1 MSATL
6 IMRPGDMGPGK
17 GGNNPSPFDDSAG
30 AAASCI
36 EIVRLPVSNF
46 MPDRGEEF
54 RRAAYV
60 AIPAVGASAIVVQ
73 FKVPEGRNGMINAL
87 ANVFVGGGFTEG
99 QGGIVWQLFQDF
111 TPGGGVV
118 APDFDN
124 IVASLGSV
132 NNPAKLNGI
141 RIKEN
146 QLVIL
151 LVKNV
156 SVVVAGQFIGGLLGG
171 YYYPIDLEPSVAF

>member
-1 MSATL
+1 MV
-6 IMRPGDMGPGK
+6 IIRPGDAGPG
-17 GGNNPSPFDDSAG
+17 GNKKDGSPLDDQAC
-30 AAASCI
+30 ASSELAI
-36 EIVRLPVSNF
+36 IRLPVTNY
-46 MPDRGEEF
+46 MPDRGEDFE
-54 RRAAYV
+54 RAAYV
-60 AIPAVGASAIVVQ
+60 AIPAVGASAVVVQ
-73 FKVPEGRNGMINAL
+73 FKVPEGRNGMIKRI

-99 QGGIVWQLFQDF
+99 QGGIVWQIFQDF

-132 NNPAKLNGI
+132 NNPSNIDGI

-146 QLVIL
+146 QLVTL

-156 SVVVAGQFIGGLLGG
+156 SIVVAGQVIGGRLGG
-171 YYYPIDLEPSVAF
+171 YYYPIDLEPPVAF

>member
-1 MSATL
+1 MM
-6 IMRPGDMGPGK
+6 IIRPGDAGPGGNK
-17 GGNNPSPFDDSAG
+17 KDGGFFDDQAG
-30 AAASCI
+30 GASPELAI
-36 EIVRLPVSNF
+36 IRLPVTNF

-54 RRAAYV
+54 QRAAYV

-73 FKVPEGRNGMINAL
+73 FKVPEGRNGMINRL
-87 ANVFVGGGFTEG
+87 GNVFVGGGFTEG
-99 QGGIVWQLFQDF
+99 QGGIVWQVFQDF

-132 NNPAKLNGI
+132 NNPSTLNGI

-146 QLVIL
+146 QLVTL
-151 LVKNV
+151 LAKNV
-156 SVVVAGQFIGGLLGG
+156 SVVVAGQFIGGRLGG
-171 YYYPIDLEPSVAF
+171 YFYPIDLEPPVAF